1 MNEATEVTTGPALV
15 GLVIIGAYSMSF
27 VLWGQAFSRYGRDLL
42 NHLVPLRSREQPF
55 WSPVHFL
62 LTFGFFIV
70 SISLML
76 GVTVGRPEMQTLVMQ
91 LTLNTLGGI
100 AAVVGSILMFSTKVP
115 DAATRLGLVLTAKD
129 VQIGLVASLMIL
141 PPVMIISGL
150 VSNLVEYHHPVLDSL
165 KAEPSIG
172 LFIAMV
178 IGTAVITPF
187 VEEFLFRVLLQG
199 GLQGIADHV
208 SRNPTAPSSPS
219 EIEPTDETHFD
230 PQPAS
235 HIGLNPYAVA
245 SHVSDVPAAEL
256 DESRQPFHSA
266 NAFRPR
272 AWWPILAASLLF
284 AGMHLGQ
291 GAAPIPLFFLSV
303 GLGFLYRQ
311 TGTITASLV
320 VHAVLNFITLVVN
333 FAELTS

>member
-1 MNEATEVTTGPALV
+1 MNEAAEVTTGAALA
-15 GLVIIGAYSMSF
+15 GLVILGAYLMSF
-27 VLWGQAFSRYGRDLL
+27 VLWGQAFSRYGRDAL
-42 NHLVPLRSREQPF
+42 NRLVPLRPREQPF
-55 WSPVHFL
+55 WTPVHFL

-70 SISLML
+70 SVSLML
-76 GVTVGRPEMQTLVMQ
+76 GLTVGRPEMQTLVTQ

-100 AAVVGSILMFSTKVP
+100 AAVVGSILIFSIKVP
-115 DAATRLGLVLTAKD
+115 DAAARLGLMLSAKD
-129 VQIGLVASLMIL
+129 VQLGLIASLMIL

-165 KAEPSIG
+165 KAEPG
-172 LFIAMV
+172 LRLFIVMV

-208 SRNPTAPSSPS
+208 SRNRVIESADSAIETTA
-219 EIEPTDETHFD
+219 IAKVD
-230 PQPAS
+230 PQRIDD
-235 HIGLNPYAVA
+235 IGLNPYAVGTL
-245 SHVSDVPAAEL
+245 VSDSPDL
-256 DESRQPFHSA
+256 KMDESLQQFQSP

-272 AWWPILAASLLF
+272 AWWPIIVASILF

-311 TGTITASLV
+311 TGTITAPLV
-320 VHAVLNFITLVVN
+320 VHAVLNFITLAVN

>member
-1 MNEATEVTTGPALV
+1 MTEAAEVTTGAALA
-15 GLVIIGAYSMSF
+15 GLVILGAYVMSF
-27 VLWGQAFSRYGRDLL
+27 VLWAQAFSHYGRDAL
-42 NHLVPLRSREQPF
+42 NRLVPLRSREQPF

-70 SISLML
+70 SVSLML
-76 GVTVGRPEMQTLVMQ
+76 GLTFGRPEMQTLVTQ

-100 AAVVGSILMFSTKVP
+100 AAVVGAILIFSIKVP
-115 DAATRLGLVLTAKD
+115 DAVARLGLVLTAKD
-129 VQIGLVASLMIL
+129 VQLGLVASLMIL

-165 KAEPSIG
+165 KAEPG
-172 LFIAMV
+172 LRLFIVMV

-208 SRNPTAPSSPS
+208 SRNRVAESAVLPIQTTGVASP
-219 EIEPTDETHFD
+219 E
-230 PQPAS
+230 PQPIND
-235 HIGLNPYAVA
+235 IGLNPYAVGTL
-245 SHVSDVPAAEL
+245 VSDVPSDDMGQSL
-256 DESRQPFHSA
+256 QQFQSP
-266 NAFRPR
+266 NAFQPR
-272 AWWPILAASLLF
+272 AWWPIIIASILF

-311 TGTITASLV
+311 TGTITAPLV
-320 VHAVLNFITLVVN
+320 VHAVLNFITLAVN